1 MKKLI
6 ALFAVILSLSSFAT
20 VIPPVGVTGTATGSA
35 NIITPIAIS
44 NGGNM
49 NFGSIAVS
57 TTAGQVILSATGS
70 RTAQGG
76 VTLPSVTT
84 AVTVASFDVTGLASS
99 TYSISLPN
107 VDYIISGAGS
117 SMVINAFTNNIGAVG
132 TLGSDGKQT
141 IKVGATLN
149 VNGSQAAGL
158 YSNATGFG
166 VTVNYN

>member
-1 MKKLI
+1 MKKI
-6 ALFAVILSLSSFAT
+6 ITLFAVILSLSSFAI
-20 VIPPVGVTGTATGSA
+20 VSPPLTGTASATGSA

-49 NFGSIAVS
+49 NFGSIAVG
-57 TTAGQVILSATGS
+57 TTAGQVILSAGGVRSTL
-70 RTAQGG
+70 GG